1 MTRWFLYFYTMEL
14 SKLKIK
20 LELICT
26 FIGKYLS
33 PLNSL
38 FAVNFHFKLVVV
50 LVLVFTTVN
59 NDSRFLCFVFSRNRP
74 MTESP
79 RRPLMNEWS
88 KTGYRSY
95 TSPSDRLSKRLGASL
110 PNLEQP
116 VNDTMIPVVFS
127 HRTASLQKMSPD
139 FGQCGG
145 SDLEVITKSFF
156 NLIYHFP
163 GLKLP
168 QKPIKVFRLPD
179 FPPPLAY
186 HYVQNYYSDMVA
198 SLGKAISTTPPE
210 ESALLARYY
219 TGKKQEIN
227 CL

>member
-1 MTRWFLYFYTMEL
+1 
-14 SKLKIK
+14 
-20 LELICT
+20 
-26 FIGKYLS
+26 
-33 PLNSL
+33 
-38 FAVNFHFKLVVV
+38 
-50 LVLVFTTVN
+50 
-59 NDSRFLCFVFSRNRP
+59 

-79 RRPLMNEWS
+79 RRPLTNEWS

-116 VNDTMIPVVFS
+116 VNDIMTAVIS
-127 HRTASLQKMSPD
+127 HRTASLRKMSPD
-139 FGQCGG
+139 VGQCCS
-145 SDLEVITKSFF
+145 SDLEVTTKSFFFFF
-156 NLIYHFP
+156 NLIYHFL
-163 GLKLP
+163 GLKFP

-179 FPPPLAY
+179 FPPPLSY

-198 SLGKAISTTPPE
+198 SLAKAIDSTPPE

-219 TGKKQEIN
+219 TGKEQDIN